1 MNPCESPIRQS
12 SDEQLQEQP
21 LNFSTNSTSDITIPA
36 ATTLWKDC
44 SQTDKR
50 NFDGQCG
57 TALPGIGTTS
67 VPVPNSRSLFTYQP
81 PIFMAPGFLPSSYM
95 SSLAA
100 AAAMSAAMNAAV
112 HRLPPHRLPPM
123 NSAAESDPTTI
134 SVNSFCSVNTEQSP
148 APTSPAL
155 SCAVCGDVSSGKH
168 YGILACNGC
177 SGFFKRS
184 VRRRLI
190 YRCQAGTGSCI
201 VDKAHRN
208 QCQACRLKKCL
219 SKGMNKD
226 AVQNERQPRNTAT
239 VRFRNEPD
247 FSTTSDFYNTVTT
260 ALCMNG
266 EIPDSTSGAQTAKGS
281 SPISDSGRQDSSE
294 ILGSE
299 KIDEIRSGA
308 ESENVQE
315 ASTRLLFLAIKWA
328 KNLPSF
334 ASLSLRDQL
343 KLLEENW
350 CDLFLLNVFQW
361 ALSVEKCSLLNA
373 LQTDPSSFRY
383 LNDLFFRI
391 RTYCIDH
398 GEFACLKALV
408 LFRPVKVQTIQFL
421 HQPPILSF
429 PFLRANLKTTTTKV
443 NFPIFSAHLEFFFPE
458 EKRNVLETRGLKNL
472 AQVEDLQDQ
481 AQQTLSRHTMNT
493 SPARFGR
500 LLLLLPL
507 LRTISA
513 EKIERMFFVATFGNT
528 SIDKVIYKMYN
539 G

>member
-1 MNPCESPIRQS
+1 MNSYESSIRPS

-21 LNFSTNSTSDITIPA
+21 LNFSTNSTNDTTISA
-36 ATTLWKDC
+36 ATKLWKD
-44 SQTDKR
+44 SDQTEKH
-50 NFDGQCG
+50 NFDGQYNAA
-57 TALPGIGTTS
+57 TSGISTTS
-67 VPVPNSRSLFTYQP
+67 IPVPTPRSLFTYQP
-81 PIFMAPGFLPSSYM
+81 PIFMTPGFLPSSYM
-95 SSLAA
+95 SSFA

-112 HRLPPHRLPPM
+112 HRLPHQLSPM
-123 NSAAESDPTTI
+123 NSAAEVDQATI
-134 SVNSFCSVNTEQSP
+134 SVNSFCSMNTEQNP

-190 YRCQAGTGSCI
+190 YRCQAGTGSCV

-239 VRFRNEPD
+239 VRLQNESD
-247 FSTTSDFYNTVTT
+247 FSTSSGFYNTVTT

-266 EIPDSTSGAQTAKGS
+266 EIPDSTSGAQITKGS
-281 SPISDSGRQDSSE
+281 SPISDSGKQDSSE
-294 ILGSE
+294 IFGSE
-299 KIDEIRSGA
+299 KIEEIRRGV
-308 ESENVQE
+308 ENENVQE

-334 ASLSLRDQL
+334 ASLPFRDQL

-350 CDLFLLNVFQW
+350 CDLFLLSVFQW
-361 ALSVEKCSLLNA
+361 SLSMEKCLLLNA
-373 LQTDPSSFRY
+373 SQIDPSSFRY
-383 LNDLFFRI
+383 LNNLFFRI
-391 RTYCIDH
+391 RTYGIDH

-408 LFRPVKVQTIQFL
+408 LFRP
-421 HQPPILSF
+421 
-429 PFLRANLKTTTTKV
+429 
-443 NFPIFSAHLEFFFPE
+443 
-458 EKRNVLETRGLKNL
+458 ETRGLKNL
-472 AQVEDLQDQ
+472 SQVEDLQDQ
-481 AQQTLSRHTMNT
+481 AQQTLAKHTMNS

-513 EKIERMFFVATFGNT
+513 EKIERMFFVATFGNS
-528 SIDKVIYKMYN
+528 SIDKIICKMYN

>member
-1 MNPCESPIRQS
+1 MNSYKSLIRQS
-12 SDEQLQEQP
+12 SNEQLQEQP
-21 LNFSTNSTSDITIPA
+21 LNFSINDITIPA
-36 ATTLWKDC
+36 ATTLWQDFGQVKKHTFD
-44 SQTDKR
+44 SQCNVLTS
-50 NFDGQCG
+50 G
-57 TALPGIGTTS
+57 TNTTS
-67 VPVPNSRSLFTYQP
+67 VSVPPPRSLLAYQQP
-81 PIFMAPGFLPSSYM
+81 SIFMAPGFFPSSYM
-95 SSLAA
+95 SSFAA
-100 AAAMSAAMNAAV
+100 VAAMSAAMNAAV
-112 HRLPPHRLPPM
+112 HRLPHQLSPM
-123 NSAAESDPTTI
+123 NNSAMESDPATI
-134 SVNSFCSVNTEQSP
+134 SVNSFCSMNTVQSP
-148 APTSPAL
+148 VPTSPAL

-239 VRFRNEPD
+239 VRTQNESD
-247 FSTTSDFYNTVTT
+247 FSTSSSFYNTAKT

-266 EIPDSTSGAQTAKGS
+266 EIPDSTSGVLMTKGS
-281 SPISDSGRQDSSE
+281 SPTSDCGKQDFLE
-294 ILGSE
+294 IFGNE
-299 KIDEIRSGA
+299 KIDEIRCGV
-308 ESENVQE
+308 ENENVQE

-343 KLLEENW
+343 KLLKENW
-350 CDLFLLNVFQW
+350 CDLFLLSVFQW
-361 ALSVEKCSLLNA
+361 SLLMEKCPMLNA
-373 LQTDPSSFRY
+373 LQSDPSSFCY

-391 RTYCIDH
+391 RSYGIDH

-408 LFRPVKVQTIQFL
+408 LFRP
-421 HQPPILSF
+421 
-429 PFLRANLKTTTTKV
+429 
-443 NFPIFSAHLEFFFPE
+443 
-458 EKRNVLETRGLKNL
+458 ETRGLKNL
-472 AQVEDLQDQ
+472 VQIEDLQDQ
-481 AQQTLSRHTMNT
+481 AQQTLFKHTMNS

-507 LRTISA
+507 LRTINA
-513 EKIERMFFVATFGNT
+513 EKIERMFFMDTFGNT
-528 SIDKVIYKMYN
+528 SIDLIICKMYN